1 MAKGD
6 KFYFENFMQCTAYSK
21 KAADYLVECLENYAP
36 DKIDD
41 MLVEMHKI
49 EHSADV
55 NRHQMNDAL
64 AKAFVTPIDREDL
77 DLLSHELDSVT
88 DRIEDILQ
96 KLYINNITEIEP
108 FAIEF
113 AKKIVESCECLCN
126 IMAEFENFKKS
137 KKIHE
142 LIVKLNDVEEE
153 CDRLYLTAA
162 RELMKKPQDALTALS
177 WREILDCLEACA
189 DDCEEVSESIA
200 SVIMKN
206 T

>member
-6 KFYFENFMQCTAYSK
+6 KFYFENFIQCTAYSK
-21 KAADYLVECLENYAP
+21 QAADYLVQCLENFDP
-36 DKIDD
+36 DNIDD
-41 MLVEMHKI
+41 MLVKMHEI
-49 EHSADV
+49 EHSADIT
-55 NRHQMNDAL
+55 RHQMNDAL

-88 DRIEDILQ
+88 DGIEDILQ
-96 KLYINNITEIEP
+96 KLYINNIAEIEP
-108 FAIEF
+108 FAIKF
-113 AKKIVESCECLCN
+113 AKKIVESCECLCD

-137 KKIHE
+137 KKLHE

-153 CDRLYLTAA
+153 CDRLYLKAA
-162 RELMKKPQDALTALS
+162 RQLMKEPKDVLTALS
-177 WREILDCLEACA
+177 WREIFDRFEYCA
-189 DDCEEVSESIA
+189 DACEEVSESIA